1 VDLGCKQAGFFMRG
15 LCRVD
20 YRRPMAYHL
29 SKADYLEVSNMNGR
43 NVFWSA
49 ICIAILVTGIVSA
62 ETSKVEPLE
71 IGAAAPDFSLPGV
84 DGKNYQLVDFADA
97 KILVVVFMANH
108 CPTAQAY
115 ESRIMQLVTDY
126 KSKGVAVVAI
136 SPNDPLAIRLDEMG
150 YTDIGDSFDEMK
162 MRAAERKFNF
172 PYLYDGQ
179 TQAVSRAYGPMS
191 TPHIFVFDKE
201 RKLQYTGAVDN
212 SEDPSK
218 IKKSFVRDAIDAML
232 DGREITIKKM
242 KTFGCTIKWAD
253 KRNSAQK
260 ALAEWSK
267 EAVDVNMIDA
277 NGVREI
283 MKNNSGKLRLVNIWA
298 TWCGPCVIEMPE
310 LVNINRM
317 YRARAFE
324 MVTISADTPSK
335 KDDVI
340 KFLKEKQVSCTNY
353 QFNSE
358 DKTELGEALDKG
370 WEGGIP
376 YTVII
381 KPGGEIIYRH
391 AGGVEPLEVKKA
403 IVGYL
408 GRYYF

>member
-1 VDLGCKQAGFFMRG
+1 MRG

-49 ICIAILVTGIVSA
+49 IFIAMIVIGIVSA
-62 ETSKVEPLE
+62 ETSKVVPLE
-71 IGAAAPDFSLPGV
+71 IGSAAPDFSLPGV
-84 DGKNYQLVDFADA
+84 DGKNYQLADFADA
-97 KILVVVFMANH
+97 NILVVVFMANH

-115 ESRIMQLVTDY
+115 EGRIMQLVTDY

-136 SPNDPLAIRLDEMG
+136 SPNDPLAVRLDELG
-150 YTDIGDSFDEMK
+150 YTDLGDSFEEMK
-162 MRAAERKFNF
+162 IRAAERKFNF

-179 TQAVSRAYGPMS
+179 TQAVSRAYGPVS
-191 TPHIFVFDKE
+191 TPHVFVFDKE
-201 RKLQYTGAVDN
+201 RKLQYSGAVDN
-212 SEDPSK
+212 SDDPSK
-218 IKKSFVRDAIDAML
+218 IKKSFARDAIEAL
-232 DGREITIKKM
+232 LERREITIKKM
-242 KTFGCTIKWAD
+242 KPFGCSIKWAD
-253 KRNSAQK
+253 KEKSAQK
-260 ALAEWSK
+260 AFAEWAK
-267 EAVDVNMIDA
+267 EPVEVNLIDA

-340 KFLKEKQVSCTNY
+340 KFLKDKQVSCTNY

-358 DKTELGEALDKG
+358 DRTELSEALDKD

-391 AGGVEPLEVKKA
+391 TGAIEPLEVKKA
-403 IVGYL
+403 IIGYL

>member
-1 VDLGCKQAGFFMRG
+1 MN
-15 LCRVD
+15 
-20 YRRPMAYHL
+20 RR
-29 SKADYLEVSNMNGR
+29 NI
-43 NVFWSA
+43 FWSA
-49 ICIAILVTGIVSA
+49 VFVAVLVMGSVSA
-62 ETSKVEPLE
+62 ETSKVVPLE
-71 IGAAAPDFSLPGV
+71 IGSAAPDFRLPGV
-84 DGKNYQLVDFADA
+84 DGREYQLTDFADA

-136 SPNDPLAIRLDEMG
+136 SPNDPQAVRLDEMG
-150 YTDIGDSFDEMK
+150 YTDMGDSLEEMK
-162 MRAAERKFNF
+162 IRAEERKFNF
-172 PYLYDGQ
+172 PYLYDGK
-179 TQAVSRAYGPMS
+179 TQEVSRAYGPAS
-191 TPHIFVFDKE
+191 TPHVFVFDKE
-201 RKLQYTGAVDN
+201 RKLQYSGAVDN

-218 IKKSFVRDAIDAML
+218 IKKSFARDAIEALL
-232 DGREITIKKM
+232 DGREIAIKKM
-242 KTFGCTIKWAD
+242 KTIGCTIKWAD

-260 ALAEWSK
+260 AFAEWAK
-267 EAVDVNMIDA
+267 EAVEVNLIDA

-298 TWCGPCVIEMPE
+298 TWCGPCVFEMPE
-310 LVNINRM
+310 LVNINRI
-317 YRARAFE
+317 YRGRAFE
-324 MVTISADTPSK
+324 MVTISGDVPSK

-340 KFLKEKQVSCTNY
+340 KFLKNKQVSSVNY
-353 QFNSE
+353 LFNS
-358 DKTELGEALDKG
+358 DDRTELGEALDKG

-381 KPGGEIIYRH
+381 KQGGEIIYRH
-391 AGGVEPLEVKKA
+391 TGPIEPLEVKKV

>member
-1 VDLGCKQAGFFMRG
+1 
-15 LCRVD
+15 
-20 YRRPMAYHL
+20 
-29 SKADYLEVSNMNGR
+29 MNGR

-49 ICIAILVTGIVSA
+49 ILIAILATGPVMAA
-62 ETSKVEPLE
+62 ETSKVVPLE
-71 IGAAAPDFSLPGV
+71 IGSAAPDFSLPGAN
-84 DGKNYQLVDFADA
+84 GKNYRLADFADA
-97 KILVVVFMANH
+97 NILVIVFMANH

-126 KSKGVAVVAI
+126 KSKGVAVAAI
-136 SPNDPLAIRLDEMG
+136 SPNDPQAVRLDEMG
-150 YTDIGDSFDEMK
+150 YTDIGDSFEEMK
-162 MRAAERKFNF
+162 IRAAERKFNF

-179 TQAVSRAYGPMS
+179 TQAVSRAYGPVS
-191 TPHIFVFDKE
+191 TPHVFIFDKE
-201 RKLQYTGAVDN
+201 RKLQYSGAVDN
-212 SEDPSK
+212 AEDPNK
-218 IKKSFVRDAIDAML
+218 IKKSFARDAIDAML
-232 DGREITIKKM
+232 EGREVAIKKM
-242 KTFGCTIKWAD
+242 KTFGCSIKWAD
-253 KRNSAQK
+253 KEKSAQK
-260 ALAEWSK
+260 AFAEWAK
-267 EAVDVNMIDA
+267 EPVEVNLIDA

-324 MVTISADTPSK
+324 MVTISGDVPGK

-340 KFLKEKQVSCTNY
+340 KFLKGKQVSGVNY
-353 QFNSE
+353 LFGS
-358 DKTELGEALDKG
+358 DDRSELGEALDKG

-381 KPGGEIIYRH
+381 KPGGEIIYSH
-391 AGGVEPLEVKKA
+391 TGPIEPLEVKKV

>member
-1 VDLGCKQAGFFMRG
+1 MRG

>member
-1 VDLGCKQAGFFMRG
+1 
-15 LCRVD
+15 
-20 YRRPMAYHL
+20 
-29 SKADYLEVSNMNGR
+29 MNGR

-49 ICIAILVTGIVSA
+49 VFIAMIVMGSVSA
-62 ETSKVEPLE
+62 ETSKVVPLE
-71 IGAAAPDFSLPGV
+71 IGAVAPEFNLPGV
-84 DGKNYQLVDFADA
+84 DGREYGIADFAKA
-97 KILVVVFMANH
+97 KILVVVFTANH

-115 ESRIMQLVTDY
+115 EGRIMQLVTDY
-126 KSKGVAVVAI
+126 KNKGVAVVAI
-136 SPNDPLAIRLDEMG
+136 SPNDPLAVRLDELG
-150 YTDIGDSFDEMK
+150 YTDLGDSFEEMK
-162 MRAAERKFNF
+162 IRAAERKFNF

-179 TQAVSRAYGPMS
+179 TQAVARAYGPVS
-191 TPHIFVFDKE
+191 TPHVFVFDKE

-218 IKKSFVRDAIDAML
+218 IKKSFARDAIEAL
-232 DGREITIKKM
+232 LEGREITIKKM
-242 KTFGCTIKWAD
+242 KTFGCSIKWAD

-260 ALAEWSK
+260 ALVEWAK

-317 YRARAFE
+317 YRGRAFE
-324 MVTISADTPSK
+324 MVTISGDMPSK
-335 KDDVI
+335 KNDVI
-340 KFLKEKQVSCTNY
+340 KFLKDKQVSCANY

-358 DKTELGEALDKG
+358 DRTELGEALDKG

-376 YTVII
+376 YTIII
-381 KPGGEIIYRH
+381 KPGGEIIYRQL
-391 AGGVEPLEVKKA
+391 GMIDPLEVKKV
-403 IVGYL
+403 IIGYL

>member
-1 VDLGCKQAGFFMRG
+1 
-15 LCRVD
+15 
-20 YRRPMAYHL
+20 
-29 SKADYLEVSNMNGR
+29 MNGR

-49 ICIAILVTGIVSA
+49 IFIAMIVMGSVSA
-62 ETSKVEPLE
+62 EMSKVIPLE
-71 IGAAAPDFSLPGV
+71 IWSAAPDFNLPGV
-84 DGKNYQLVDFADA
+84 DGKNYRLADFAKA
-97 KILVVVFMANH
+97 NILVVVFTANH

-115 ESRIMQLVTDY
+115 EGRIMQLVTDY

-136 SPNDPLAIRLDEMG
+136 SPNDPLAIRLDELG
-150 YTDIGDSFDEMK
+150 YTDLGDSFEEMK
-162 MRAAERKFNF
+162 IRAAERKFNF

-179 TQAVSRAYGPMS
+179 TQAVARAYGPVS
-191 TPHIFVFDKE
+191 TPHVFVFDKE

-242 KTFGCTIKWAD
+242 KTFGCSIKWAD

-260 ALAEWSK
+260 AFAEWAK
-267 EAVDVNMIDA
+267 EAVAVNLIDA
-277 NGVREI
+277 NSVREI
-283 MKNNSGKLRLVNIWA
+283 MKNNSGNPATQTAGKLRLVNIWA

-324 MVTISADTPSK
+324 MVTISGDMPSK
-335 KDDVI
+335 KDNVV
-340 KFLKEKQVSCTNY
+340 KFLKDKQVSCTNY

-358 DKTELGEALDKG
+358 DRTELSEALDKG

-391 AGGVEPLEVKKA
+391 SGPIEPLEVKKA
-403 IVGYL
+403 IIGYL

>member
-1 VDLGCKQAGFFMRG
+1 
-15 LCRVD
+15 
-20 YRRPMAYHL
+20 
-29 SKADYLEVSNMNGR
+29 MNGR
-43 NVFWSA
+43 NILWSA
-49 ICIAILVTGIVSA
+49 ILIAMIVTGIVSA
-62 ETSKVEPLE
+62 ETSKVAPLE
-71 IGAAAPDFSLPGV
+71 IGAAAPDFNLPGV
-84 DGKNYQLVDFADA
+84 DGQEYRLADFADA
-97 KILVVVFMANH
+97 NILVIVFTANH

-115 ESRIMQLVTDY
+115 ESRLMQLVTDY
-126 KSKGVAVVAI
+126 KSKRVAVVAI
-136 SPNDPLAIRLDEMG
+136 SPNDPQAVRLDELR
-150 YTDIGDSFDEMK
+150 YTDLGDSFEEMK
-162 MRAAERKFNF
+162 MRATERKFNF

-191 TPHIFVFDKE
+191 TPHVFIFDKE
-201 RKLQYTGAVDN
+201 RKLQYTGAIDN

-218 IKKSFVRDAIDAML
+218 IKKSFARDAIDAML
-232 DGREITIKKM
+232 DGREVAIKKM
-242 KTFGCTIKWAD
+242 KTIGCTIKWAD

-260 ALAEWSK
+260 AFAEWSK
-267 EAVDVNMIDA
+267 EPVEMNLIDA

-317 YRARAFE
+317 YRGRPFE
-324 MVTISADTPSK
+324 MVTISGDMPSK
-335 KDDVI
+335 KDAVI
-340 KFLKEKQVSCTNY
+340 KFLKDKQVSCTNY

-358 DKTELGEALDKG
+358 DRTELGGALDKD

-391 AGGVEPLEVKKA
+391 TGPIEPLEVKKV

>member
-1 VDLGCKQAGFFMRG
+1 
-15 LCRVD
+15 
-20 YRRPMAYHL
+20 
-29 SKADYLEVSNMNGR
+29 MNGR

-49 ICIAILVTGIVSA
+49 ILIAILMTRPVMA
-62 ETSKVEPLE
+62 ETSKVKPLE
-71 IGAAAPDFSLPGV
+71 IGAAAPDFRLPGV
-84 DGKNYQLVDFADA
+84 DGKNYQLANFADA

-136 SPNDPLAIRLDEMG
+136 SPNDPLAVRLDELG
-150 YTDIGDSFDEMK
+150 YTDLGDSFEEMK
-162 MRAAERKFNF
+162 IRAEERKFNF

-179 TQAVSRAYGPMS
+179 TQAVARAYGPVS
-191 TPHIFVFDKE
+191 TPHVFIFDKE

-218 IKKSFVRDAIDAML
+218 IKKSFAKDAIEAL
-232 DGREITIKKM
+232 LEGQEITIKKM
-242 KTFGCTIKWAD
+242 KTFGCSIKWAD

-260 ALAEWSK
+260 AFAEWAK
-267 EAVDVNMIDA
+267 EAVEVNLIDA

-298 TWCGPCVIEMPE
+298 TWCGPCVFEMPE
-310 LVNINRM
+310 LVNINRI
-317 YRARAFE
+317 YRGRAFE
-324 MVTISADTPSK
+324 MVTISGDMPSK
-335 KDDVI
+335 KNDVI
-340 KFLKEKQVSCTNY
+340 KFLKDKQVSCANY

-358 DKTELGEALDKG
+358 DRTELSEALDKG

-391 AGGVEPLEVKKA
+391 SGEIEPLEVKKA
-403 IVGYL
+403 IIGYL

>member
-1 VDLGCKQAGFFMRG
+1 
-15 LCRVD
+15 
-20 YRRPMAYHL
+20 MAYHL
-29 SKADYLEVSNMNGR
+29 NKADYLEVLNMNR
-43 NVFWSA
+43 QNVFWSA
-49 ICIAILVTGIVSA
+49 ILIAMIVTGIALA
-62 ETSKVEPLE
+62 ETSKTVPLE

-84 DGKNYQLVDFADA
+84 DGREYRLADFADA
-97 KILVVVFMANH
+97 NILVIVFTANH

-115 ESRIMQLVTDY
+115 EGRLMQLVTDY

-136 SPNDPLAIRLDEMG
+136 SPNDPQAVRLDEMG
-150 YTDIGDSFDEMK
+150 YTDIGDSFEEMK
-162 MRAAERKFNF
+162 LRAAERKFNF

-179 TQAVSRAYGPMS
+179 TQTVSRAYGPVS
-191 TPHIFVFDKE
+191 TPDVFIFDKE
-201 RKLQYTGAVDN
+201 RKLQYSGAVDN

-253 KRNSAQK
+253 KRNSVQK
-260 ALAEWSK
+260 AFAEWAK
-267 EAVDVNMIDA
+267 ESVEVNLIDA

-298 TWCGPCVIEMPE
+298 TWCRPCVIEMPE
-310 LVNINRM
+310 LININRM
-317 YRARAFE
+317 YRNRAFE
-324 MVTISADTPSK
+324 MVTISGDMPSK

-340 KFLKEKQVSCTNY
+340 KFLKDKQVSCTNY
-353 QFNSE
+353 LFNSE
-358 DKTELGEALDKG
+358 DRTEMSDALDKG

-391 AGGVEPLEVKKA
+391 TGPIEPLEVKKA
-403 IVGYL
+403 IIGYL

>member
-1 VDLGCKQAGFFMRG
+1 
-15 LCRVD
+15 
-20 YRRPMAYHL
+20 
-29 SKADYLEVSNMNGR
+29 MNGR

-49 ICIAILVTGIVSA
+49 ILIAMIITGNIMA
-62 ETSKVEPLE
+62 ETSKVVPLE
-71 IGAAAPDFSLPGV
+71 IGAAAPDFNLPGV
-84 DGKNYQLVDFADA
+84 DGREYRLADFADA
-97 KILVVVFMANH
+97 NILVIVFTANH

-115 ESRIMQLVTDY
+115 ESRLMQLVTDY

-136 SPNDPLAIRLDEMG
+136 SPNDPLAVRLDEMG
-150 YTDIGDSFDEMK
+150 YTDMGDSFEEMK
-162 MRAAERKFNF
+162 LRAAERKFNF

-179 TQAVSRAYGPMS
+179 TQTVSRAYGPVS
-191 TPHIFVFDKE
+191 TPHVFIFDKE
-201 RKLQYTGAVDN
+201 RKLQYSGAVDN
-212 SEDPSK
+212 SDDPSK

-232 DGREITIKKM
+232 DGREIAIKKM

-253 KRNSAQK
+253 KEKSAQK
-260 ALAEWSK
+260 AFAEWAK
-267 EAVDVNMIDA
+267 EAVEVNLTDA

-317 YRARAFE
+317 YRGRAFE
-324 MVTISADTPSK
+324 MVTIGGDMPSK

-340 KFLKEKQVSCTNY
+340 KFLKDKQVSCTNY
-353 QFNSE
+353 LFNS
-358 DKTELGEALDKG
+358 DDRTELSGVIDKK

-391 AGGVEPLEVKKA
+391 TGAIEPLEVKKA
-403 IVGYL
+403 IIGYI